1 MRSLFTGVMCN
12 SMDFLFALVSWQLW
26 KERNAHCFREASS
39 SLADLLQ
46 IIKAEADNWIQA
58 GAMALQE
65 LARG

>member
-1 MRSLFTGVMCN
+1 
-12 SMDFLFALVSWQLW
+12 MDFLFALVSWQLW

-58 GAMALQE
+58 GATAF
-65 LARG
+65 